1 MSCVKLHAMN
11 FLLHFF
17 PAVVFLLSPA
27 SDLLEKPGG
36 KVEDTATES
45 PEETILCYDTAER
58 VSAMRR
64 CEAEVEEI
72 FSCCVRMRLSDGSRI
87 WIGSPATTSEVLSF
101 LPTLE
106 ERRNYTFPDAFLAW
120 QDRQHP

>member
-1 MSCVKLHAMN
+1 MSSTSRSRAGTE
-11 FLLHFF
+11 
-17 PAVVFLLSPA
+17 P
-27 SDLLEKPGG
+27 LEHENSAEPRRRRAA
-36 KVEDTATES
+36 ATES

-106 ERRNYTFPDAFLAW
+106 EGRNYTFPDAFLAW